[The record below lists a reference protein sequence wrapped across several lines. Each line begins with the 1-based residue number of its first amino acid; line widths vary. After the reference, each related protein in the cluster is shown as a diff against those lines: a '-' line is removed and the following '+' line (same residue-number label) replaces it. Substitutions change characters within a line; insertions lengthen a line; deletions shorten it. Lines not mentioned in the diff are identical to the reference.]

1 MAAASPAAAPV
12 ERPARSDGASAAAR
26 LGAFRRAALPA
37 AEAPNAGPA
46 VAAEPVADA
55 PNAGPAATAGPAA
68 GTPNPAPAGAP
79 APAEGAVP
87 VQDTPGARSATDPA
101 SDASPVTEKDF
112 R

>member
-1 MAAASPAAAPV
+1 PA
-12 ERPARSDGASAAAR
+12 ERPARPDGASAAAR

-37 AEAPNAGPA
+37 AP
-46 VAAEPVADA
+46 
-55 PNAGPAATAGPAA
+55 ATAAPAA
-68 GTPNPAPAGAP
+68 GAPNPAPAGAP

-87 VQDTPGARSATDPA
+87 VQDTPGARSAADPA